1 MFGLDLKEFWSA
13 PGGVLGVFMCFVGLT
28 GSILGMDVGGEGF
41 WVD

>member
-1 MFGLDLKEFWSA
+1 MHVWIGSK
-13 PGGVLGVFMCFVGLT
+13 GVLVCTEGSVGSFVRLT